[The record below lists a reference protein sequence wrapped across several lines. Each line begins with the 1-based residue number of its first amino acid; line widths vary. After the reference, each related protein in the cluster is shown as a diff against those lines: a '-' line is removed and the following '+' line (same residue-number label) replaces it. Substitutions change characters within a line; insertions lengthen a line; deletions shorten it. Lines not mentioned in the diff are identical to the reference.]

1 MKMMRM
7 KYDRMI
13 IGGSCCDL
21 NLFGICSATAASA
34 ATITTTATKI
44 CCQCQ
49 IETFAYT
56 IHLWILY

>member
-7 KYDRMI
+7 KCDRMI

-21 NLFGICSATAASA
+21 NLFGICSATASA
-34 ATITTTATKI
+34 TTITTATIATKI
-44 CCQCQ
+44 CCRCQ

-56 IHLWILY
+56 IHL